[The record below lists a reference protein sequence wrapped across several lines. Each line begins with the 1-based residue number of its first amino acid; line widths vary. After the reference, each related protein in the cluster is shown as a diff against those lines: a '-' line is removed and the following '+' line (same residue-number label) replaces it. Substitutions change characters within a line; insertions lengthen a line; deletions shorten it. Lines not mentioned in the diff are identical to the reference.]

1 MSRDFCTSSQFN
13 LEVAI
18 HLWYKSPN
26 RQRLAIHQLL
36 SSGLADASELLLG
49 GCSAGAVAAPLLGDY
64 VAQTVRRAAA
74 QRGRLKN
81 GGNGGNAEVDL
92 WWFMS
97 IYGDLWWFM
106 VIYVF
111 FCDMWWS
118 WWFLLILVDFG
129 GFLWFM
135 RIYGEVFLCWCLWQR
150 MVIYFSF
157 CFPDFMVILTNL
169 NRYYYHYW
177 LYHWP
182 SVWYAGWEMAGKPS
196 IPPQERL
203 PKNWTPGTVREWLG
217 KQHCL

>member
-74 QRGRLKN
+74 QRGRLRN

-92 WWFMS
+92 W
-97 IYGDLWWFM
+97 
-106 VIYVF
+106 
-111 FCDMWWS
+111 
-118 WWFLLILVDFG
+118 
-129 GFLWFM
+129 
-135 RIYGEVFLCWCLWQR
+135 
-150 MVIYFSF
+150 
-157 CFPDFMVILTNL
+157 
-169 NRYYYHYW
+169 
-177 LYHWP
+177 
-182 SVWYAGWEMAGKPS
+182 
-196 IPPQERL
+196 
-203 PKNWTPGTVREWLG
+203 
-217 KQHCL
+217 